1 MLSLWRNERVSAREG
16 LLAKIALIIFR
27 RLQTPFDYEN
37 YHLIC
42 TFLMETNANNESIL
56 KFLVELLFIE
66 KGRNLDHL
74 VD

>member
-1 MLSLWRNERVSAREG
+1 
-16 LLAKIALIIFR
+16 
-27 RLQTPFDYEN
+27 
-37 YHLIC
+37 
-42 TFLMETNANNESIL
+42 METNANNESIL